1 MMQTLTRRLR
11 RTASTCL
18 LPLAARAA
26 RSYIAGPELADAL
39 RLSRELIAQGF
50 GTTLGYWDAEGD
62 SPRVTA
68 DHYLAALDA
77 LAGSAV
83 TGYLSIKL
91 PALGGCREL
100 LDEVADRARR
110 HRVRIHFDSLGP
122 EAADCMWSAA
132 AELAVAGIETSC
144 SLPARWT
151 RSEGDAQTAI
161 RSGITV
167 RVVKG
172 QWADPALPG
181 LDPREGFLR
190 LVDRLAGAVQRVALA
205 SHDAA
210 LVREAAGKLLA
221 AGTSCELELLH
232 GLPTRASLAVAEQMK
247 LPVRFYVPYGEA
259 YLPYCLSQARRQ
271 PRLLWWLLRDSLTLT
286 KNRPVKST

>member
-39 RLSRELIAQGF
+39 RLSRELIGQGF
-50 GTTLGYWDAEGD
+50 ATTLGYWDAEGD

-68 DHYLAALDA
+68 DYYLAALDA
-77 LAGSAV
+77 LAGPATS
-83 TGYLSIKL
+83 GYLSIKL
-91 PALGGCREL
+91 PALGGRREL
-100 LDEVADRARR
+100 FDEVVDRARTN
-110 HRVRIHFDSLGP
+110 RVRIHFDSLGP

-132 AELAVAGIETSC
+132 VELAAGDIETSC
-144 SLPARWT
+144 SLPARWP
-151 RSEGDAQTAI
+151 RSEDDAQRAMH
-161 RSGITV
+161 SGITV

-172 QWADPALPG
+172 QWADPAQPDI
-181 LDPREGFLR
+181 DPREGFLR
-190 LVDRLAGAVQRVALA
+190 LVDRLAGAAPRVALA
-205 SHDAA
+205 SHDAT

-221 AGTSCELELLH
+221 SGTACELELLH
-232 GLPTRASLAVAEQMK
+232 GLPARASLALAEEMK
-247 LPVRFYVPYGEA
+247 LPVRLYVPYGKA

-271 PRLLWWLLRDSLTLT
+271 PRLIWWLLRDSLTVT
-286 KNRPVKST
+286 RNRPLKSI